1 MTIKKKNFIILFFL
15 FNSYQSVASD
25 KLIDD
30 TFLTLSI
37 EKFIASETNYKY
49 YGFATYLNTVSYLI
63 IDEKKIYK
71 IKATDRVTLKKTQW
85 LVVASRYNVFLINQN
100 GLILNR
106 GNGKLTFDPLSI
118 NPNTIKIFNKLKKK
132 DVSNISHSLEKVYY
146 HHLWVPFS
154 FLAICFENILKTI
167 YFIGIENWGLVVII
181 FSLFLKIL
189 LFPVFLF
196 TLRQQ
201 ISVRKVKKI
210 ITPKLLHIKKK
221 YKGEEA
227 HNLYIRLI
235 RI

>member
-1 MTIKKKNFIILFFL
+1 M
-15 FNSYQSVASD
+15 
-25 KLIDD
+25 
-30 TFLTLSI
+30 
-37 EKFIASETNYKY
+37 
-49 YGFATYLNTVSYLI
+49 
-63 IDEKKIYK
+63 
-71 IKATDRVTLKKTQW
+71 
-85 LVVASRYNVFLINQN
+85 
-100 GLILNR
+100 
-106 GNGKLTFDPLSI
+106 
-118 NPNTIKIFNKLKKK
+118 
-132 DVSNISHSLEKVYY
+132 
-146 HHLWVPFS
+146 WVPFS

-227 HNLYIRLI
+227 HNLYIKTHKDLGVSPFYSLKPMIGLFIQIPVLI
-235 RI
+235 AIFNVLAEMPDLHNQSFLWIHDLSKNDILLQFPSPIPFVGVGLNLLPFIMLLVTTFFAFDFSDNFLSNEEIKIQKRNLYFMSIFIFILFYPFPSVMVLYWTANNFFQYVQQKFSEKLNLI